1 MARKGKTNRKVT
13 IDNFAEAIMAELSEY
28 GDYIDQTVV
37 KNAVHKTAEETAEI
51 VSAAAPVR
59 KSGGGAYKGSITAG
73 VPKRSGRKY
82 TETVYA
88 DAPHYRLTHLL
99 ERPHATRNGG
109 RTRAFPHWATG
120 EEGIIPRFI
129 KNLKELL

>member
-13 IDNFAEAIMAELSEY
+13 IDNFAEAIMDELSEY

-51 VSAAAPVR
+51 VAAAAPVR
-59 KSGGGAYKGSITAG
+59 TGAYKGSITYG
-73 VPKRSGRKY
+73 EPKRSGRKY

-99 ERPHATRNGG
+99 ERSHATRNGG
-109 RTRAFPHWATG
+109 RSAAFPHWKNGASDL
-120 EEGIIPRFI
+120 IARFI

>member
-1 MARKGKTNRKVT
+1 MARKGKNNRKVT
-13 IDNFAEAIMAELSEY
+13 IDNFAEAIMEELSEY
-28 GDYIDQTVV
+28 GGYIDQTVV

-51 VSAAAPVR
+51 VAAAAPVR
-59 KSGGGAYKGSITAG
+59 TGAYNRSITYG
-73 VPKRSGRKY
+73 EPKRSGRKY

-88 DAPHYRLTHLL
+88 EDPHYRLTHLL

-109 RTRAFPHWATG
+109 RTRAFPHWSTG

>member
-1 MARKGKTNRKVT
+1 MARKGKVKRKVT
-13 IDNFAEAIMAELSEY
+13 IDNFAEAIMEELAEY
-28 GDYIDQTVV
+28 GDYVDQTVV

-51 VSAAAPVR
+51 VAAAAPVR

-99 ERPHATRNGG
+99 ERSHATRNGG
-109 RTRAFPHWATG
+109 RSGAFPHWENGASDLVA
-120 EEGIIPRFI
+120 RFI

>member
-13 IDNFAEAIMAELSEY
+13 IDNFADAIMAELSEY

-51 VSAAAPVR
+51 VAAAAPVR
-59 KSGGGAYKGSITAG
+59 TGAYSRSITYG
-73 VPKRSGRKY
+73 EPKRSGRKY

-109 RTRAFPHWATG
+109 RTRAFPHWSTG

>member
-13 IDNFAEAIMAELSEY
+13 IDNFADAIMAELSEY

-51 VSAAAPVR
+51 VAAAAPVR
-59 KSGGGAYKGSITAG
+59 TGAYSRSITYG
-73 VPKRSGRKY
+73 EPKRSGRKY

>member
-13 IDNFAEAIMAELSEY
+13 IDNFADAIMAELSEY

-51 VSAAAPVR
+51 VAAAAPVR
-59 KSGGGAYKGSITAG
+59 TGAYNRSITYG
-73 VPKRSGRKY
+73 EPKRSGRKY

-88 DAPHYRLTHLL
+88 ESPHYRLTHLL

-109 RTRAFPHWATG
+109 RTRAFPHWSTG
-120 EEGIIPRFI
+120 EDGIIPRFI

>member
-1 MARKGKTNRKVT
+1 MAKKTRKVNV
-13 IDNFAEAIMAELSEY
+13 DKFAEAIMEALSEY

-51 VSAAAPVR
+51 VAAAAPVR

-73 VPKRSGRKY
+73 VPKRSGRKH

-109 RTRAFPHWATG
+109 RTRAFPHWSTG
-120 EEGIIPRFI
+120 EDGIIPRFI

>member
-1 MARKGKTNRKVT
+1 MARKSKAKRKIT
-13 IDNFAEAIMAELSEY
+13 IDNFAETIMEELAEY
-28 GDYIDQTVV
+28 GDYIDQTAV

-51 VSAAAPVR
+51 VAAGAPVR
-59 KSGGGAYKGSITAG
+59 TGAYKGSITCG
-73 VPKRSGRKY
+73 EPKRSGRKY

-109 RTRAFPHWATG
+109 RSNAYPHWKNG
-120 EEGIIPRFI
+120 ENDLIARFI

>member
-1 MARKGKTNRKVT
+1 MAKKTRKVNV
-13 IDNFAEAIMAELSEY
+13 DKFAEAIMEALAEY
-28 GDYIDQTVV
+28 GDYVDQTVV
-37 KNAVHKTAEETAEI
+37 KYATHKTAEETSEI
-51 VSAAAPVR
+51 IAAAAPVR
-59 KSGGGAYKGSITAG
+59 KNKGGAYSKSITYG
-73 VPKRSGRKY
+73 YPQRRGRRY
-82 TETVYA
+82 SETVYA
-88 DAPHYRLTHLL
+88 EDPHYRLTHLL